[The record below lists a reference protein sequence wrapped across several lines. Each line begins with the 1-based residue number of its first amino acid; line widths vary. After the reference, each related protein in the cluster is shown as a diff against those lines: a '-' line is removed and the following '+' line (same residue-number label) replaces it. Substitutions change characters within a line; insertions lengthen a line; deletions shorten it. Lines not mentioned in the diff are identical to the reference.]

1 MKTTVKNQA
10 IVVGKDIKGKKKRGA
25 VKEVKRSRV
34 KMVYKEQA
42 EACTKPECSQSCAEK
57 SFCDLI
63 VEDNRRMESALRVQ
77 EVLSDK
83 LARGVR
89 GAVIRIDD
97 VTNILNVFCASNL
110 GFDLEQ
116 FYKTCEGSGYQ
127 GLLSPQVSQKQVCA
141 EAVARLAVMIYASLL
156 RPDPSLV
163 KS

>member
-1 MKTTVKNQA
+1 MKTTVKGKG
-10 IVVGKDIKGKKKRGA
+10 IVMGKNIKDKKKRRT
-25 VKEVKRSRV
+25 VKEVKSA
-34 KMVYKEQA
+34 KSSSVYKEQA
-42 EACTKPECSQSCAEK
+42 EACVKPECSESCAEK
-57 SFCDLI
+57 AFRDLI

-77 EVLSDK
+77 EVLSDR
-83 LARGVR
+83 LARGVK

-110 GFDLEQ
+110 GLNLEQ
-116 FYKTCEGSGYQ
+116 FYKACEGNGYQ